1 MFLNVKL
8 FKDIFVVFLS
18 YSITEK
24 SRNVCASVAFLFPGA
39 LFCFFDERNL
49 VIYVWKMIY
58 RNLRM

>member
-8 FKDIFVVFLS
+8 FKDIFVMFKLFDHR
-18 YSITEK
+18 E
-24 SRNVCASVAFLFPGA
+24 SRNVCERSFPFPG
-39 LFCFFDERNL
+39 FFDERNL